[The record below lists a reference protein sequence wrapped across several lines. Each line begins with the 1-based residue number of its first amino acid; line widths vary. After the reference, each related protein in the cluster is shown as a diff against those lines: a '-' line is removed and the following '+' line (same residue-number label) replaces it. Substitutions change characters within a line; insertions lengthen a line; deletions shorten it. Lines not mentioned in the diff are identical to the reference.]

1 MTDDAAQDQE
11 ELPRVVPKKKKPK
24 KGSGSALVLL
34 TMIGAI
40 GAAGFEYRR
49 AENLN
54 ESLVQSN
61 ARNEQIQQQMNIQ
74 GQELKSVVSKYEE
87 LARRNLPVS
96 IIFRPSVSG
105 NGLTTFFKNNA
116 PSPIEISVILT
127 NPVTD
132 RRREVNL
139 NLPANGVQSIGE
151 PEGWVFAPGHHI
163 KVTNAQFGTVEYV
176 VTDKQGKID

>member
-1 MTDDAAQDQE
+1 MTDDAAPDQE
-11 ELPRVVPKKKKPK
+11 ELPRVAPKKKKPK
-24 KGSGSALVLL
+24 KGSGSTLVLL
-34 TMIGAI
+34 TMIAAI
-40 GAAGFEYRR
+40 CAAAYEYRR
-49 AENLN
+49 AESLT
-54 ESLVQSN
+54 ESLAQAN
-61 ARNEQIQQQMNIQ
+61 ARNEQTQQQMNSQ
-74 GQELKSVVSKYEE
+74 GQELKSVAAKYEE

-116 PSPIEISVILT
+116 PSPIEISVILS

-151 PEGWVFAPGHHI
+151 PEGWVFAPGHHV

-176 VTDKQGKID
+176 VTDK